1 MAYDHQESLWL
12 QILNHRNS
20 AHVLEIIPGKEKENE
35 RRHFFFCCDRSK
47 KNLSHMRASHLA
59 ITQSFAFPIE
69 FKELVRG
76 LGP

>member
-1 MAYDHQESLWL
+1 MS
-12 QILNHRNS
+12 
-20 AHVLEIIPGKEKENE
+20 
-35 RRHFFFCCDRSK
+35 FFFCCDRSK

>member
-1 MAYDHQESLWL
+1 MS
-12 QILNHRNS
+12 
-20 AHVLEIIPGKEKENE
+20 
-35 RRHFFFCCDRSK
+35 FFFCCDRSK

-76 LGP
+76 LGPWPTIFIYDCISVSLPSEHNAEISNVESILCND